1 VVVVGSGVCCSFAM
15 VLEQLLSVISFTD
28 IFFQSLLRT
37 IFNKITNVDF
47 LLKPVVFGGLAVSV
61 ALVGC
66 SLLRSGGVFWL
77 LVFPFSQKESGLEMM
92 FL

>member
-15 VLEQLLSVISFTD
+15 VLEQLLSVISSID

-37 IFNKITNVDF
+37 PFNKITIVDF
-47 LLKPVVFGGLAVSV
+47 LLRPVVSCSLPVPV